1 MVEIKMPVILC
12 HVSLVCF
19 WGASDGRASEP
30 AAEAHVVLITWMPAQ
45 DSTRS
50 DHFLAFLASKKWVFL
65 NFIWLNEDTQHRR
78 FTEEAVATD
87 PESSES
93 ELTVESSGEAVA
105 SKGKALRKAAAKR
118 AARRQS
124 APEKPKAGGG
134 VKRNWHHFW
143 KSHMVFDSFVF
154 LLSYSVKFT
163 KSRVFC

>member
-1 MVEIKMPVILC
+1 MPVILC

-45 DSTRS
+45 SE
-50 DHFLAFLASKKWVFL
+50 HFLAFLASKKSVFL
-65 NFIWLNEDTQHRR
+65 NFILSNEDTQHRR

-93 ELTVESSGEAVA
+93 ELTVEPCGEAVA

-124 APEKPKAGGG
+124 AAEKPKAGGG
-134 VKRNWHHFW
+134 ERNWHHFW
-143 KSHMVFDSFVF
+143 KSHIVFIGIWLFCVF
-154 LLSYSVKFT
+154 TFIFGEFT
-163 KSRVFC
+163 KSRAFW